1 MTSFSRVS
9 GPYYPYSDTEKRINK
24 SELCKSLLS
33 KRKERKYFYAGFIIV
48 VLMYCSKTWVH
59 WKDKDAYVGPCS
71 TEREGDW
78 LQVVAA
84 NKDQNVYELW
94 YFNIANDF

>member
-1 MTSFSRVS
+1 
-9 GPYYPYSDTEKRINK
+9 
-24 SELCKSLLS
+24 
-33 KRKERKYFYAGFIIV
+33 
-48 VLMYCSKTWVH
+48 MYCSKTWVH